1 MFEILKSLL
10 AGTPFEGLLKLL
22 GGLFGS
28 SETVDNQS
36 NTNENQSAQLPTDS
50 PLPPN
55 EPTQQGNTTAN
66 GDFDFDQIL
75 KKVEEILGGSSQNQS
90 SESENGEIESPTEP
104 EMEPDE
110 PVAQPKQPKTQPK
123 VEPTVPTSPNAPE
136 PISASAPEAR
146 PMPSAKELEEESLG
160 LEKESNNNL
169 VSDEESLGFEP
180 ETEITKRLDPNS
192 KKTTDE
198 ESLGFEKQ

>member
-1 MFEILKSLL
+1 MFEILKNLL

-22 GGLFGS
+22 GGLFGA

-36 NTNENQSAQLPTDS
+36 NPNENQSAQLPTDS

-55 EPTQQGNTTAN
+55 EPTGSTTNN

-75 KKVEEILGGSSQNQS
+75 KKVEEILGGGHQNQS
-90 SESENGEIESPTEP
+90 DEPENGEVEPPTEP

-110 PVAQPKQPKTQPK
+110 PVAQPNPPKTKPK
-123 VEPTVPTSPNAPE
+123 AEPVPQNAPE
-136 PISASAPEAR
+136 PISAPEPEAR
-146 PMPSAKELEEESLG
+146 PMPSTKELEEESLG
-160 LEKESNNNL
+160 MEKESNQF
-169 VSDEESLGFEP
+169 VSDEASLGFEP
-180 ETEITKRLDPNS
+180 ETEVPKRFGSKP

-198 ESLGFEKQ
+198 EPLGLEKSPFKAE